1 MSQNFYSKTKR
12 ETPLKELL
20 THVIAVGLQ
29 SLHALG
35 YQLVHTNR
43 HACGQV
49 DENTLLGADHVGA
62 IRALPIYIFP
72 LKTDEEII
80 GEIGNAIRAL
90 LTNNKGLQTGQGRTV
105 SGRT

>member
-35 YQLVHTNR
+35 YQL
-43 HACGQV
+43 
-49 DENTLLGADHVGA
+49 
-62 IRALPIYIFP
+62 
-72 LKTDEEII
+72 
-80 GEIGNAIRAL
+80 
-90 LTNNKGLQTGQGRTV
+90 
-105 SGRT
+105 